1 MEKDNFYKNSFLL
14 TLSNLATGVLGFIFS
29 IYLSKI
35 LGPEGMGLYGL
46 VMPIYN
52 LFISIMTA
60 GIVAAISKITA
71 VYSSENNYHDTI
83 KTMKIV
89 ATFNFI
95 WCLFIGVLVFFLS
108 PTIANLWIKDPR
120 TVKAIMV
127 TCPAM
132 IFIALSNILK
142 GFFYG
147 DSKIIVPSFIDILEK
162 SLRVFILAILI
173 FMFKVTTLEGLVTLA
188 YVSLCIGEL
197 QSLIL
202 LFGYFKITTRKY
214 PKNTRKKENS
224 IQLLFNVLVISF
236 PLCLNGFLLN
246 IFSTISTVM
255 VPRRLMSTGLSYSQS
270 LALIGKFGGMALSI
284 ITFPMIIVNSIN
296 TLLIPNLSQTI
307 SKKDYTGA
315 SLRIRQVLKISF
327 LIGLFTA
334 VLCQCVP
341 DSLGIMFFGRDDLG
355 KMIKLSALIM
365 PLSFVSS
372 TMYGVLNGLD
382 RQNIILRNNIFLSIL
397 EIICL
402 FIFTGIPSINI
413 YGYIIT
419 MCISAIISL
428 CLNIYEVYKT
438 INLEIPLGDLII
450 YILVSILSCIVVKNF
465 ILNLITLD
473 YRIEV
478 LLALIILSIIFSIL
492 IFGNKFNR
500 ISKNKYRVKK

>member
-1 MEKDNFYKNSFLL
+1 MIKDNFYKNSFLL

-71 VYSSENNYHDTI
+71 VYSSKNNYHDI
-83 KTMKIV
+83 IQTMKVV
-89 ATFNFI
+89 AIFNFI
-95 WCLFIGVLVFFLS
+95 WCLFIGILVFFLS
-108 PTIANLWIKDPR
+108 PTIANFWIKDPR

-147 DSKIIVPSFIDILEK
+147 DSKIIMPSFIDILEK

-188 YVSLCIGEL
+188 YVSLCLGEL

-202 LFGYFKITTRKY
+202 LFGYFKITIRKY
-214 PKNTRKKENS
+214 PKNIVKKENS
-224 IQLLFNVLVISF
+224 LQLLFNVLIISF

-246 IFSTISTVM
+246 IFSTISTIM
-255 VPRRLMSTGLSYSQS
+255 VPRRLISTGLSYSQA

-296 TLLIPNLSQTI
+296 TLLIPNLSQTL

-315 SLRIRQVLKISF
+315 TLRIKQVLKISF

-334 VLCQCVP
+334 VLSQCVS

-355 KMIKLSALIM
+355 KMIRLSALII
-365 PLSFVSS
+365 PLAFVSS
-372 TMYGVLNGLD
+372 TMYGILNGLD
-382 RQNIILRNNIFLSIL
+382 KQSIILRNNIFISIL

-413 YGYIIT
+413 YGYILT
-419 MCISAIISL
+419 MLISSIVSL
-428 CLNIYEVYKT
+428 SINIHEVYKN
-438 INLEIPLGDLII
+438 INLEISIGKLLI
-450 YILVSILSCIVVKNF
+450 YILISILSCLIVKNF
-465 ILNLITLD
+465 ILNFLTLD

-478 LLALIILSIIFSIL
+478 IVAFVIFFIIFSFL
-492 IFGNKFNR
+492 IFDNKIKR
-500 ISKNKYRVKK
+500 IPKNKYAKK

>member
-1 MEKDNFYKNSFLL
+1 MGKDNFYKNSFLL

-35 LGPEGMGLYGL
+35 LGPEGVGLYGL

-60 GIVAAISKITA
+60 GIIAAISKITA
-71 VYSSENNYHDTI
+71 VYSSDNNYHNI
-83 KTMKIV
+83 VKTMRV
-89 ATFNFI
+89 VGVFNFV
-95 WCLFIGVLVFFLS
+95 WGLLIGVLVFFLS
-108 PTIANLWIKDPR
+108 PTIANFWIKDPR

-132 IFIALSNILK
+132 VFIALSNILK

-147 DSKIIVPSFIDILEK
+147 DSKIVVPSFIDILEK

-173 FMFKVTTLEGLVTLA
+173 FMFKVKTLEGLVTLA
-188 YVSLCIGEL
+188 YVSLCLGEL

-202 LFGYFKITTRKY
+202 LFGYFKVTIRKY
-214 PKNTRKKENS
+214 PKNITKKENS
-224 IQLLFNVLVISF
+224 LQLLFNVLVISF

-255 VPRRLMSTGLSYSQS
+255 VPRRLISTGLSYSQS

-296 TLLIPNLSQTI
+296 TLLIPNLSQSI
-307 SKKDYTGA
+307 NKKDYRGA
-315 SLRIRQVLKISF
+315 TLRIKQVLRISL

-372 TMYGVLNGLD
+372 TMYGILNGLD
-382 RQNIILRNNIFLSIL
+382 KQNIILRNNIFISIL

-413 YGYIIT
+413 YGYVLTMFISGIIALS
-419 MCISAIISL
+419 I
-428 CLNIYEVYKT
+428 NIYEVYKT
-438 INLEIPLGDLII
+438 IDLEISLPNLII
-450 YILVSILSCIVVKNF
+450 YILTSILSCIIVKNF
-465 ILNLITLD
+465 ILNIITLD

-478 LLALIILSIIFSIL
+478 LLATILLSIVFSIL
-492 IFGNKFNR
+492 IFGSKLKR
-500 ISKNKYRVKK
+500 ISNNKYIKK